1 MIIIIPDEQKTLI
14 ADLDILV
21 RMIAFISDT
30 LDSDIDT
37 DLYRNKYLEDV
48 FFINNTLTKNER
60 NLGKIS
66 ITEND
71 FVHILKKIKNVKD
84 NTIMLLENILRY
96 KYKQS
101 GIFENFTDDLKAIA
115 EFYKISSQ
123 EIQKKLSRKQFL
135 YQPDTQISK
144 EELRFLFL
152 SEESR
157 QD

>member
-48 FFINNTLTKNER
+48 FFINNTLTKIER